1 MNKPNPFKTEKPP
14 EKSTATKSL
23 EKRAREHPEYAKWEE
38 RLEKVTASS
47 AEDAM
52 EHLETAPAD
61 KLLMEAKLHFFRAAI
76 GSDVWGFSG
85 TGEHLRKPQEL
96 AKKYGL
102 DVNTAEQLV
111 QNARQEVEN
120 FASRFDHYKFKEVA
134 VKEIDKLE
142 SSLAA

>member
-1 MNKPNPFKTEKPP
+1 MKKFNPSKI
-14 EKSTATKSL
+14 EKSLKKNPV
-23 EKRAREHPEYAKWEE
+23 EKRAREHPEFEEWEK
-38 RLEKVTASS
+38 RLEEVTASS
-47 AEDAM
+47 TEDAM

-102 DVNTAEQLV
+102 DVSTAEQLV

-120 FASRFDHYKFKEVA
+120 IASRFDHYKFKEVA